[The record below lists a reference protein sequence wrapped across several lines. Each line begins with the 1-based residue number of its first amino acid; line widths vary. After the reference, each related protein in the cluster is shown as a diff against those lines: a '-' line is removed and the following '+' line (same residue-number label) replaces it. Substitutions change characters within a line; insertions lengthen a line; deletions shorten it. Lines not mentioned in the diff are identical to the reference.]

1 MIGQYLPNNNEKA
14 TVSIL
19 QKKFASEPALSSWL
33 SGKNGEEKDFINY
46 FVEFVEL
53 VNYDSLNG

>member
-1 MIGQYLPNNNEKA
+1 LDNICQITTKKLQYPFC
-14 TVSIL
+14 
-19 QKKFASEPALSSWL
+19 KKFASEPALSSWL

>member
-1 MIGQYLPNNNEKA
+1 MIVELKPNWISVLVCDSNVVWKEYPD
-14 TVSIL
+14 L
-19 QKKFASEPALSSWL
+19 FSSWL